1 MTADIVTVISVLVAF
16 KCICF
21 RPGMQV
27 LWPVIDLDAG
37 PAARRR
43 PAGGPAAGHSDWLVG
58 LSESDSD
65 RHGDSHWHLGR
76 VRATCHHTTVTVVT
90 SPAPG
95 SLAAGPGRRTQAAS
109 VTQPKMPASESPS
122 DLNYS
127 NKPF

>member
-1 MTADIVTVISVLVAF
+1 MTADIVTVISAVVAF

-43 PAGGPAAGHSDWLVG
+43 PLAAGGPAAGHSDWLVG

-90 SPAPG
+90 SPA
-95 SLAAGPGRRTQAAS
+95 AAAAWR
-109 VTQPKMPASESPS
+109 PARAAALRLPV
-122 DLNYS
+122 
-127 NKPF
+127 